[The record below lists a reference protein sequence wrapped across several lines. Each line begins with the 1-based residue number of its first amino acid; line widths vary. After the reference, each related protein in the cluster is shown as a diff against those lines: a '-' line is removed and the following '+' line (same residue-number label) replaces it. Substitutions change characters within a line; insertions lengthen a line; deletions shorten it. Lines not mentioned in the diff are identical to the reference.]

1 MKASTTSPLADE
13 PGETDGALV
22 RRSIDGDKEAL
33 RELVER
39 HQPFLFNIALK
50 MFGQRVDAE
59 DLTQEA
65 LIKAITS
72 LGSFRGEASF
82 RTWLYR
88 IATNHFLN
96 TRRRGMELTNVGFEA
111 YFESIA
117 ATDDEPM
124 TEEEQRVAGATVE
137 ELRIRCTT
145 GMLMCLDRAQRITF
159 ILGGLFGVSHQLGA
173 EILQISPGNFRIRLH
188 RARTDLGSW
197 MHRRCGL
204 VSESNSCR
212 CHKKTKSYVAAG
224 LVDPTRLLFNADYT
238 QRIREVV
245 IRNAG
250 VVMDEV
256 DDLDLRVFRD
266 HPLQIS
272 KTRVLDEVLGNA
284 TLRGF
289 FGLDGEGAS
298 PAPGDDGRALDT
310 PRSVD

>member
-1 MKASTTSPLADE
+1 MK
-13 PGETDGALV
+13 
-22 RRSIDGDKEAL
+22 I
-33 RELVER
+33 
-39 HQPFLFNIALK
+39 
-50 MFGQRVDAE
+50 
-59 DLTQEA
+59 
-65 LIKAITS
+65 
-72 LGSFRGEASF
+72 
-82 RTWLYR
+82 
-88 IATNHFLN
+88 
-96 TRRRGMELTNVGFEA
+96 
-111 YFESIA
+111 IA
-117 ATDDEPM
+117 AVLFVLLVLLQYRLWVHEGGM
-124 TEEEQRVAGATVE
+124 REVWHLRAEVAVQKEENDKLVSRNRTLVAEVQDLKKGKVAVE
-137 ELRIRCTT
+137 E
-145 GMLMCLDRAQRITF
+145 
-159 ILGGLFGVSHQLGA
+159 
-173 EILQISPGNFRIRLH
+173 